1 MHVGSF
7 KLFCD
12 LAETASFTQA
22 ARLNGIT
29 QSAVSQH
36 LSSLERQ
43 LDCLLVER
51 SRKGFRLTPEG
62 EVLHRHGREI
72 VASHEALLSGLQ
84 EVRRTVAGTIQ
95 IAAVYSLGLHLL
107 PPYLTRFLKA
117 FPSVHVHVDYQRA
130 DRVYE
135 AVRDN
140 AADLGLVAY
149 PVADRGLEIIPLG
162 EEPLVVI
169 CPPGHPLAAEK
180 AIRLEQL
187 HGQKLIGFRPDI
199 PTRKAIDDVFQK
211 HGIAVRHVMEV
222 DNVETVKR
230 AVEAEAGLAL
240 VPAGSA
246 APEVAQRSLVA
257 LPLAGGGLNRPVALI
272 HARRKNL
279 SPAMRRF
286 IQVLQT
292 PPDPGALA
300 GPGGTEAD
308 FNAAGRG

>member
-36 LSSLERQ
+36 VSSLERQ

-62 EVLHRHGREI
+62 EVLHRFGREI
-72 VASHEALLSGLQ
+72 VASHDALLASLQ

-95 IAAVYSLGLHLL
+95 IAAVHSLGLHLL
-107 PPYLTRFLKA
+107 PPYLTRFLKS
-117 FPSVHVHVDYQRA
+117 FPAVHVHVDYQRA

-135 AVRDN
+135 AVLEN
-140 AADLGLVAY
+140 TADLGLVAY
-149 PVADRGLEIIPLG
+149 PTADTRLEIVPLR

-169 CPPGHPLAAEK
+169 CPPGHPFAREKSVRLA
-180 AIRLEQL
+180 QL
-187 HGQKLIGFRPDI
+187 HGQKFIGFRPDI
-199 PTRKAIDDVFQK
+199 PTRKAIDEVLER
-211 HGIAVRHVMEV
+211 HGLAVRHVMEV

-246 APEVAQRSLVA
+246 TQEVASRSLVA
-257 LPLAGGGLNRPVALI
+257 LPVADAALNRPVALI

-286 IQVLQT
+286 IQVLQ
-292 PPDPGALA
+292 AR
-300 GPGGTEAD
+300 E
-308 FNAAGRG
+308 